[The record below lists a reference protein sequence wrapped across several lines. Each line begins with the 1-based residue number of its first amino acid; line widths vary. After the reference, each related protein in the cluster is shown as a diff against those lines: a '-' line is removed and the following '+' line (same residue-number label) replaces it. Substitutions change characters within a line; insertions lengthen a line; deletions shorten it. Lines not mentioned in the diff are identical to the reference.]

1 MNPKI
6 QVCSI
11 HHSLKTFNNQRM
23 VQMKSRERGSRK
35 KTYSFE
41 GEDGR
46 LKPASDFER
55 DGGQL
60 ELGRD
65 LLDLLPDAHVD

>member
-1 MNPKI
+1 MQYSPFTQNI
-6 QVCSI
+6 QQPEND
-11 HHSLKTFNNQRM
+11 TDEEQ
-23 VQMKSRERGSRK
+23 SRERGSRK
-35 KTYSFE
+35 RTYSFE